1 MMSLP
6 RTGVL
11 LFGVVAGPLAWVVQ
25 FALHYGLSPRMCG
38 GGTHGLPTILT
49 GVGLVVTAAA
59 LVTAYRALRLI
70 TTVNR
75 EAADE
80 RARISER
87 SRNLAFAGVLSSA
100 FFLLVLVVTA
110 APIYVIDPCRDYSEV
125 G

>member
-1 MMSLP
+1 MMALP

-11 LFGVVAGPLAWVVQ
+11 LFGVVAGPLAWVLQ
-25 FALHYGLSPRMCG
+25 FSVHYALGPYMCG

-49 GVGLVVTAAA
+49 GLGLVITAAA
-59 LVTAYRALRLI
+59 LVTAYRSLRLLHRDGE
-70 TTVNR
+70 TP
-75 EAADE
+75 E
-80 RARISER
+80 RTRLHER
-87 SRNLAFAGVLSSA
+87 SRNLAFAGILSSA